1 MQRKSSRF
9 LIITTALALS
19 ACGSS
24 TTSTASGGSD
34 ASIDSGP
41 VGVQDTGIA
50 APTQFTCTSASKNA
64 AGFSWQASP
73 TPGVVGYVVERAT
86 LSGEF
91 EAQPGVGGK
100 TLTFADLTVTQFETY
115 RYRVRAKVADK
126 LGDSSNEVTVGAP
139 APGFHTA
146 VGPGAL
152 ATDVDLALDGNG
164 DPAIVYV
171 ASDTPPAAVVFSN
184 WNRKTAA
191 WNAPVKITSDF
202 LPNTSGGSPVAA
214 IAFDHAGSSG
224 TFAVVWASADGQQ
237 LDWALSS
244 DAGKTWQQETIAVS
258 PAGTSYAQP
267 AIALGNSKAHVTWL
281 QDGVRLFYATG
292 TLSTPAKNWTADKEA
307 PPAATA
313 DKLLPFA
320 PSIALD
326 AAQAPAIAYFSHGK
340 DESVIA
346 TFWRPDEKNARTIQ
360 SSGGYA
366 DPSPSLSLAFKGQAP
381 RAAVTLHQSPTTN
394 AAVWFVTSSDGNS
407 WGHAA
412 RSARRRRGVRAKV
425 HTLGHQQQGRQRHHL
440 RRPENRRQRRQVRQ
454 SQARAD
460 DRRRRVDHVQPGHG
474 AQPRGPRRVEP
485 HRAGQRRQTLVGL
498 AESGRQKR
506 RGVAGALSATYS
518 GIRAVDSCSRPEGTS
533 SPARQDRPPL
543 GATHDRG
550 KETESLGTTD
560 CADKPQRL
568 RHRGRQRL
576 GGIRRGSELGQG
588 ARDSHGLGVSGD
600 RVAQRRPLAGSAGV
614 GNDASGAEAGQWR
627 IQSRRGWRS
636 AVPSQ

>member
-41 VGVQDTGIA
+41 VGIQDTGIA

-407 WGHAA
+407 WGTPLALPVDGAA
-412 RSARRRRGVRAKV
+412 SGQKFTRLVTSSKDVSAITYDDPKIGGSGGKCGNPKLALTTDGVAWTTCSPDTA
-425 HTLGHQQQGRQRHHL
+425 H
-440 RRPENRRQRRQVRQ
+440 
-454 SQARAD
+454 SRAD
-460 DRRRRVDHVQPGHG
+460 
-474 AQPRGPRRVEP
+474 
-485 HRAGQRRQTLVGL
+485 L
-498 AESGRQKR
+498 AASSRI
-506 RGVAGALSATYS
+506 AL
-518 GIRAVDSCSRPEGTS
+518 
-533 SPARQDRPPL
+533 
-543 GATHDRG
+543 
-550 KETESLGTTD
+550 
-560 CADKPQRL
+560 
-568 RHRGRQRL
+568 
-576 GGIRRGSELGQG
+576 
-588 ARDSHGLGVSGD
+588 
-600 RVAQRRPLAGSAGV
+600 
-614 GNDASGAEAGQWR
+614 GNDGKRWLAWQNLDDKSVVVWR
-627 IQSRRGWRS
+627 E
-636 AVPSQ
+636 P